1 MSFLS
6 RLFSRRTAQSALVLD
21 EARKIPR
28 AKEAEEPAPGPRAPL
43 SPLSIAAIERLADS
57 GDLTMAA
64 DLCREFMGDA
74 RVMAALTQRI
84 GGLLALPIDWE
95 DGAKKSARVKKAIV
109 DDFPEGVREC
119 DLFSLY
125 SWGLLLGVAVAEIL
139 WKEGQSGRLIP
150 TLKIWDPRF
159 LRYDRENN
167 AWKVMTDGGGEA
179 DVTPGDGHWVL
190 YCPKGER
197 TPWRNGLWRAL
208 NKPYFVKADS
218 SLSWARFNEVH
229 GSPIRVFTGRAGMSQ
244 RQLDAV
250 ADSIDTSRGFTSA
263 AIPEG
268 SKLELVEATG
278 QSMQTFQ
285 AAIEWAGTEI
295 SIAILGQNLTTKVDG
310 GSYAAAQTHRDVEQ
324 AIIEADAETES
335 TFLRE
340 QVLSFW
346 AAWNFGDAALAPWPR
361 RETAE
366 PEDLAATAAVMKGC
380 GEAVIALQNAGFGV
394 DLEAIAERFGIPLN
408 PDAPILER
416 EWKGEGETAGGEEED
431 EPEEDASH
439 LLPAGPGSLFQMAAL
454 SEIKKDKL
462 PKGADKGFDR
472 MDAMA
477 DRAEKAAKE
486 NIEDASDIVSNAIEE
501 ATDAEDLTRRLTEAF
516 PDMEEGEFNS
526 LLERA
531 LILAEISGR
540 WSALGDV

>member
-6 RLFSRRTAQSALVLD
+6 RLFSRRTAPTALILD
-21 EARKIPR
+21 ETRKPPR
-28 AKEAEEPAPGPRAPL
+28 FQEAEEPAPGPKVPL
-43 SPLSIAAIERLADS
+43 SPLSIVAVERLAD
-57 GDLTMAA
+57 GGNLTMAA
-64 DLCREFMGDA
+64 DLCREFMGDG
-74 RVMAALTQRI
+74 RVQAALTQRI
-84 GGLLALPIDWE
+84 GGLLALPISWE
-95 DGAKKSARVKKAIV
+95 DGAKKSARAKKAAA
-109 DDFPEGVREC
+109 DDFFEGLREC

-125 SWGLLLGVAVAEIL
+125 SWGLLLGVGLGEIL
-139 WKEGQSGRLIP
+139 WKTGQSGRLIP
-150 TLKIWDPRF
+150 TLKVWDPRNLSWDF
-159 LRYDRENN
+159 DAE
-167 AWKVMTDGGGEA
+167 AWFAATDGGGR
-179 DVTPGDGHWVL
+179 VQVMPGDGHWVL
-190 YCPKGER
+190 YTPKGAR
-197 TPWRNGLWRAL
+197 CPWRNGLWRAL
-208 NKPYFVKADS
+208 NKPYFVKADA

-229 GSPIRVFTGRAGMSQ
+229 GSPIRVFTGRQGMSQ

-250 ADSIDTSRGFTSA
+250 ADSIDTSKGFTSA

-278 QSMQTFQ
+278 NSAETFQ
-285 AAIEWAGTEI
+285 SAIAWACEEI

-366 PEDLAATAAVMKGC
+366 QEDLAATAAVMKGC

-431 EPEEDASH
+431 ESGEDASH
-439 LLPAGPGSLFQMAAL
+439 HLPAGHGSLFQMAAR
-454 SEIKKDKL
+454 SEIQKDKL